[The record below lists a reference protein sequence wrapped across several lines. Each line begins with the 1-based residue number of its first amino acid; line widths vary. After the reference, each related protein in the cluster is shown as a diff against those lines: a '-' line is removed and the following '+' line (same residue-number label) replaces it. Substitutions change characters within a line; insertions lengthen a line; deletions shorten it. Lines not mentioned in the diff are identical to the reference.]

1 MVQVMNRLARRTS
14 TLQSYRG
21 QLVRGS
27 VIFNT
32 KASDGCHSPSTQRS
46 RKEHGESLMENFYK
60 PSLEVASIPYAFYL
74 L

>member
-21 QLVRGS
+21 QL
-27 VIFNT
+27 IFNT
-32 KASDGCHSPSTQRS
+32 EASDGCHSPSTQES

-60 PSLEVASIPYAFYL
+60 PSLEVASIPYAFYSL
-74 L
+74 